1 MSLISFSYLCHKM
14 YIKLYKYR
22 TNIHSH
28 LDFLGCLESVLPRLK
43 FVDITERELEYFKSD
58 NEVGREPKIDA
69 EVLIT
74 DNPYIGPLIYNRNL
88 PFKFIQV

>member
-1 MSLISFSYLCHKM
+1 M

-22 TNIHSH
+22 TIIHSH
-28 LDFLGCLESVLPRLK
+28 FDFLGCLESVLPRLK